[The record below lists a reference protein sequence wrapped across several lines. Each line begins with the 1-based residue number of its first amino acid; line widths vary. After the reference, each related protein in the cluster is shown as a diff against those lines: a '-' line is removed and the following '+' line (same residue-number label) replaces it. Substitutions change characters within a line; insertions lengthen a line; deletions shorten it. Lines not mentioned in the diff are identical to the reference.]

1 MIGNA
6 RTDAVIVSWTMGSRG
21 RLPLE
26 TRCVLVCGYSSP
38 VSGLRSL
45 RTSLDA
51 EANGRETMLHQALS
65 IQLDISSRS
74 ACVYRLV
81 ITDVLLQTPAAQE
94 LLPGGE
100 LSEQSWWP

>member
-1 MIGNA
+1 
-6 RTDAVIVSWTMGSRG
+6 MGAKETFRW
-21 RLPLE
+21 RLAAFWYAE
-26 TRCVLVCGYSSP
+26 TLP
-38 VSGLRSL
+38 VSG

-65 IQLDISSRS
+65 IRLDISSRS